1 MHLVEQVGSG
11 IPRMCALMKEM
22 NLSEPTFGKEGMF
35 TITFIR
41 DKKNV
46 GLNVGI
52 NVGKEIL
59 FKLSENQKLIIQ
71 ILKEDPFLT
80 AHKLSVKMS
89 LSKRSVERL
98 LKKISD
104 LGIIKREGSRKD
116 GHWVIL
122 K

>member
-22 NLSEPTFGKEGMF
+22 NLPEPTFGKEGMF

-41 DKKNV
+41 DKK
-46 GLNVGI
+46 NVGI